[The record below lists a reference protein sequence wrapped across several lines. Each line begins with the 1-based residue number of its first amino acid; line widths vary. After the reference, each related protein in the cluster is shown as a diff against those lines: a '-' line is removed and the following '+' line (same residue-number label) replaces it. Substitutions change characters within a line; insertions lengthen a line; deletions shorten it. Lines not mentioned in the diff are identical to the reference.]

1 MKYLKQ
7 FQIFESKSDPIDTY
21 LSKLGTTKQYITD
34 IFQGII
40 DLGYEPKFTLKYID
54 RDDRERN
61 EKSTSQETPIVIIDF
76 VSNHEKYIGG
86 SIKFNNLD
94 YIENLYHNLS
104 MFMSMF
110 KDKCHITYE
119 LDNMI
124 ELKLKL
130 QFETEYDQSKLNIS
144 IIDLQSALE
153 SSISLIPNDYSSE
166 IEDELLLII
175 KPQSSVVGKRLFNQI
190 VKTKEDRISNR
201 DELYEI
207 SKNINKSIAK
217 KLSDKFK
224 KDIRYDVVKGSYFGK
239 KGTGLY
245 LVEGDEK
252 EMICGIQNGFNEHK
266 QYSGNIKTGF
276 LKTKE
281 IKVDL
286 EYLEIKLSIP

>member
-7 FQIFESKSDPIDTY
+7 FQIFESKSDLIDTY
-21 LSKLGTTKQYITD
+21 LSKLGTTKQDVID

-40 DLGYEPKFTLKYID
+40 DLGYEPKFTLQYID
-54 RDDRERN
+54 KDGRKRD

-144 IIDLQSALE
+144 ITDLQSALE
-153 SSISLIPNDYSSE
+153 SSMSLVPNEYLSE
-166 IEDELLLII
+166 IVDELLLVI
-175 KPQSSVVGKRLFNQI
+175 KPQSSLVGKRLFNEI
-190 VKTKEDRISNR
+190 IKTKEDRISNK

-207 SKNINKSIAK
+207 SKNINQSIAK

-224 KDIRYDVVKGSYFGK
+224 KDIRYEVVKGSYFDK

-245 LVEGDEK
+245 LFEGNEK
-252 EMICGIQNGFNEHK
+252 EMICRIQNLFNEHK
-266 QYSGNIKTGF
+266 KYDGNIKTGF

-281 IKVDL
+281 VSVDL
-286 EYLEIKLSIP
+286 EYLEIKLSMT